1 MKSRFYLLLS
11 LRTSY
16 GFEVCGEFPLG
27 ADRKVAKQLFSRLNG
42 NAGAIESACLHIDL
56 METVDELPEKIETK
70 CCNLE
75 EWCCNSKLLVK
86 ELFKLKNLEE
96 CL

>member
-11 LRTSY
+11 LRTAH
-16 GFEVCGEFPLG
+16 GFEVCGEFSLG
-27 ADRKVAKQLFSRLNG
+27 SDRGIAKQLFSLLHG
-42 NAGAIESACLHIDL
+42 NADAIESACLHIDL

-75 EWCCNSKLLVK
+75 EWCFNSKLLVK
-86 ELFKLKNLEE
+86 ELFRLKNLEE
-96 CL
+96 FL